1 MFVQERRIFR
11 SRRASK
17 ERGIPI
23 LFSPSIAAF
32 FRRQTIYLSVAAIS
46 VAVFW
51 SIGQQ
56 INPATVIVYAICIGN
71 LTSPLM
77 KYARRACNARSF
89 PYDWLTLIAALMV
102 GTPVVYVASTVA
114 VFLIAPPSPQ
124 SLPHL
129 LMTGWKFPTLVIVVY
144 SVMAQLYRQTKER
157 LERRNIE
164 LQHSVELGAAR
175 IEKQERELEQALEIQ
190 QSLLP
195 KEIPQLP
202 GFDIAACWRPARTV
216 GGDYYDVV
224 RLGKDRVAICIA
236 DVAGKGISAALL
248 MANVQAVVRAFARDS
263 ESPARVCDRV
273 NSVLCGNIATGKFVT
288 FFYAV
293 LDAGTEELQYCNAG
307 HPPPLLVSGNSFQP
321 LRADGAVLGVFPAWK
336 YIDATIGLH
345 RGDKLILYT
354 DGIIEAETADEQ
366 EFGEERLAAAAT
378 ASGASSASDLNSEI
392 LERVSKFCGDQFADD
407 VTLMVIAAN

>member
-17 ERGIPI
+17 ECGIPI
-23 LFSPSIAAF
+23 LISPSIAAF

-46 VAVFW
+46 VAIFW

-71 LTSPLM
+71 LTAPLM
-77 KYARRACNARSF
+77 EYARRACNARSF

-129 LMTGWKFPTLVIVVY
+129 LTTGWKFPTLVIVVY
-144 SVMAQLYRQTKER
+144 SVVSQLYLQTKER

-175 IEKQERELEQALEIQ
+175 IEKQERELEQALVIQ

-224 RLGKDRVAICIA
+224 RLGK
-236 DVAGKGISAALL
+236 
-248 MANVQAVVRAFARDS
+248 VQAVVRAFARDS

-293 LDAGTEELQYCNAG
+293 LDAGTGELQYCNAG

-378 ASGASSASDLNSEI
+378 ASSASCASDLNSEI